1 MFRKR
6 THYISE
12 EKTDHGA
19 GQLESSLIIRYIW
32 NSINWIMG
40 SLLNSNDVDKNYTVI
55 VTSGLLLNFLLLQK
69 LLIKRE
75 FFKKEVNS
83 PVILP
88 PKYQSHHSGMMLLD
102 HHHPPAKC
110 TPAAGVPPREHGF
123 SLLWQTSFH
132 IATYQESRI
141 FITAKQPTKWIHLH

>member
-1 MFRKR
+1 
-6 THYISE
+6 
-12 EKTDHGA
+12 
-19 GQLESSLIIRYIW
+19 
-32 NSINWIMG
+32 MG

-75 FFKKEVNS
+75 FLKKEVNS

-102 HHHPPAKC
+102 HHPPLAKC
-110 TPAAGVPPREHGF
+110 TPAAGVPPQGTWLF
-123 SLLWQTSFH
+123 LAMTD
-132 IATYQESRI
+132 I
-141 FITAKQPTKWIHLH
+141 FPYCYIPGVEDFYNCKTAY